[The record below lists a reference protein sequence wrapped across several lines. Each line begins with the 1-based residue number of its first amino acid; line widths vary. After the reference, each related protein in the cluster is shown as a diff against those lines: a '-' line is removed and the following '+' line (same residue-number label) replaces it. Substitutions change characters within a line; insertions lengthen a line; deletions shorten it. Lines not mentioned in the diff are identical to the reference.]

1 MTPLPFASEPAQQ
14 YELRF
19 ASLHREG
26 RALVFP
32 CDQTG
37 RVDFDG
43 LNEKARNNY
52 FYARSTVGRDFAL
65 PRIDSVLQL
74 AH

>member
-1 MTPLPFASEPAQQ
+1 MTPLPYTAEPARQ

-32 CDQTG
+32 CDHDG
-37 RVDFDG
+37 HVDCDE
-43 LNEKARNNY
+43 LNERTRNNY
-52 FYARSTVGRDFAL
+52 FYARSTVGRDFAQ
-65 PRIDSVLQL
+65 PRIDYILQ
-74 AH
+74 AA